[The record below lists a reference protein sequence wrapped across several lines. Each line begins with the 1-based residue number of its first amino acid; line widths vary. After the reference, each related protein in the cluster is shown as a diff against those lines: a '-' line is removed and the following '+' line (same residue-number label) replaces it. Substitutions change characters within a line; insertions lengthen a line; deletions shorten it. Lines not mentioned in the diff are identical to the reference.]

1 MNEQVVFSPVSRKVG
16 TVSLYAIESLC
27 VAEAYESGW
36 QAPGSHTSRG
46 SMQSRGLREEGSV
59 WPSC

>member
-1 MNEQVVFSPVSRKVG
+1 MFSPVSRKVE
-16 TVSLYAIESLC
+16 TVYLYVIESLC

-36 QAPGSHTSRG
+36 QALGSHTSRG
-46 SMQSRGLREEGSV
+46 PMQSRGLREEGSV